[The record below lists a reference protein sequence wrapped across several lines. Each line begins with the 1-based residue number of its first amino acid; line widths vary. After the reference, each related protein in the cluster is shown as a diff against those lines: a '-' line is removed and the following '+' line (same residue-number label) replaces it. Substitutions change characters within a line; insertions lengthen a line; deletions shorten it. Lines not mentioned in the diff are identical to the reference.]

1 MNNIKRKN
9 RFSLNNKRRKNNL
22 NKGNRKKKLFF
33 VFIFLHVI
41 FFLSLAFV
49 FTFIIPAKF
58 SEYGVENTS
67 VYDKIKY
74 VFTRELPKGKGELKE
89 HEDKE
94 KEIYRTYND
103 SSLFDK
109 NSYQKEEDVRNFVTK
124 YKNKLPNLSLH
135 SLESSNDIVYYK
147 KDGTRDVVPKKLY
160 FDDLEFYENEVVN
173 YLIKQQSEFDQE
185 SRSVLQ
191 EFQSGSNKKKI
202 DLLSSDRGKTHLIY
216 RYHGD
221 PGYDSWFDNDYLILK
236 LYYDPKKDEDIV
248 AKVLD
253 YVVEYAKDRGNILT
267 FDLIGINDENA
278 AILEDVQYSGG
289 VVAVAEKV
297 RITKSYG
304 ISNDYVKTNKINITN
319 NAEDINNLIYY
330 FDNSKSN

>member
-1 MNNIKRKN
+1 M
-9 RFSLNNKRRKNNL
+9 
-22 NKGNRKKKLFF
+22 
-33 VFIFLHVI
+33 
-41 FFLSLAFV
+41 
-49 FTFIIPAKF
+49 
-58 SEYGVENTS
+58 
-67 VYDKIKY
+67 
-74 VFTRELPKGKGELKE
+74 
-89 HEDKE
+89 
-94 KEIYRTYND
+94 
-103 SSLFDK
+103 
-109 NSYQKEEDVRNFVTK
+109 
-124 YKNKLPNLSLH
+124 
-135 SLESSNDIVYYK
+135 
-147 KDGTRDVVPKKLY
+147 
-160 FDDLEFYENEVVN
+160 
-173 YLIKQQSEFDQE
+173 
-185 SRSVLQ
+185 
-191 EFQSGSNKKKI
+191 
-202 DLLSSDRGKTHLIY
+202 LSSDRGKTHLIY

>member
-41 FFLSLAFV
+41 FFLSVAFV

>member
-1 MNNIKRKN
+1 MNNINKKN
-9 RFSLNNKRRKNNL
+9 RFSLNNKKRKNNL
-22 NKGNRKKKLFF
+22 NKESRRKKLFF
-33 VFIFLHVI
+33 IFILLHAI
-41 FFLSLAFV
+41 FILSVAFV
-49 FTFIIPAKF
+49 FTFVIPAKF

-74 VFTRELPKGKGELKE
+74 VFTRELPKGKGESKE

-94 KEIYRTYND
+94 EEIYRTYND

-109 NSYQKEEDVRNFVTK
+109 NSYQREQDVRNFVTK
-124 YKNKLPNLSLH
+124 YKNKLPNLSLG

-147 KDGTRDVVPKKLY
+147 KDGTKDVVPKKLY
-160 FDDLEFYENEVVN
+160 FDDLEFNEYEVVN
-173 YLIKQQSEFDQE
+173 YLLKQQSEFDQE

-191 EFQSGSNKKKI
+191 EFQSGSDKKKI

-216 RYHGD
+216 RYNGD

-236 LYYDPKKDEDIV
+236 LYYDPKKGEDIV

-253 YVVEYAKDRGNILT
+253 YVIEYAKDRGNILT
-267 FDLIGINDENA
+267 FDLIDINNENA
-278 AILEDVQYSGG
+278 VILEDIQYSGD

-297 RITKSYG
+297 RVTKSYG
-304 ISNDYVKTNKINITN
+304 IYNEYGKRSKVNITN
-319 NAEDINNLIYY
+319 NIEDINNITYY
-330 FDNSKSN
+330 FNN

>member
-1 MNNIKRKN
+1 MNNINRKN
-9 RFSLNNKRRKNNL
+9 RFALNNKKRKNNL
-22 NKGNRKKKLFF
+22 NKGNRRKRLFF

-41 FFLSLAFV
+41 FFLSVAFV

-74 VFTRELPKGKGELKE
+74 VFTRELPKGNGESKE
-89 HEDKE
+89 HDDKE
-94 KEIYRTYND
+94 EEIYRTYND

-109 NSYQKEEDVRNFVTK
+109 NSYQKEEDIRNFVTK
-124 YKNKLPNLSLH
+124 YKNKLPNLSLI
-135 SLESSNDIVYYK
+135 SLESSNDIIYYK
-147 KDGTRDVVPKKLY
+147 KDGTEDIVPNKLY
-160 FDDLEFYENEVVN
+160 FDDLGFYQNEVVN
-173 YLIKQQSEFDQE
+173 YLLKQQSEFDQE

-253 YVVEYAKDRGNILT
+253 YVVEYTKDRGNILT

-278 AILEDVQYSGG
+278 AILEDVQYSGD

>member
-173 YLIKQQSEFDQE
+173 YLLKQQSEFDQE

-202 DLLSSDRGKTHLIY
+202 DLLSSNRGKTHLIY

>member
-1 MNNIKRKN
+1 MNNINRKN
-9 RFSLNNKRRKNNL
+9 RFALNNKKRKNNL
-22 NKGNRKKKLFF
+22 NKGNRRKRLFF

-41 FFLSLAFV
+41 FFLSVAFV

-74 VFTRELPKGKGELKE
+74 VFTRELPKGNGESKE
-89 HEDKE
+89 HDDKE
-94 KEIYRTYND
+94 EEIYRTYND

-109 NSYQKEEDVRNFVTK
+109 NSYQKEEDIRNFVTK
-124 YKNKLPNLSLH
+124 YKNKLPNLSLI
-135 SLESSNDIVYYK
+135 SLESSNDIIYYK
-147 KDGTRDVVPKKLY
+147 KDGTEDIVPNKLY
-160 FDDLEFYENEVVN
+160 FDDLGFYQNEVVN
-173 YLIKQQSEFDQE
+173 YLLKQQSEFDQE

-278 AILEDVQYSGG
+278 AILEDVQYSGD

>member
-1 MNNIKRKN
+1 MNNFKRKN
-9 RFSLNNKRRKNNL
+9 RFSLNNKIRKNNL
-22 NKGNRKKKLFF
+22 NKESRKKKLFF
-33 VFIFLHVI
+33 IFILLHVI
-41 FFLSLAFV
+41 FFLSVAFV
-49 FTFIIPAKF
+49 FTFVIPAKF

-67 VYDKIKY
+67 VYDKIKFL
-74 VFTRELPKGKGELKE
+74 FTRELPKGKGESKE

-94 KEIYRTYND
+94 EEIYRTYND

-109 NSYQKEEDVRNFVTK
+109 NSYQREQDVRNFVTK
-124 YKNKLPNLSLH
+124 YKNKLPNLSLG

-147 KDGTRDVVPKKLY
+147 KDGTKDVVPKKLY
-160 FDDLEFYENEVVN
+160 FDDLEFNEDEVVN
-173 YLIKQQSEFDQE
+173 HLLKQQSEFDQE

-191 EFQSGSNKKKI
+191 EFQSGSDKKKI

-216 RYHGD
+216 RYQGD

-253 YVVEYAKDRGNILT
+253 YVIEYAKDRGNILT
-267 FDLIGINDENA
+267 FDLIDINNENA
-278 AILEDVQYSGG
+278 AILEDIQYSGD

-297 RITKSYG
+297 RVTKSYG
-304 ISNDYVKTNKINITN
+304 IYNEYGKRSKVNITN
-319 NAEDINNLIYY
+319 NIEDINNITYY
-330 FDNSKSN
+330 FNN

>member
-1 MNNIKRKN
+1 MNNINKKN
-9 RFSLNNKRRKNNL
+9 RFSLNNKKRKNNL
-22 NKGNRKKKLFF
+22 NKESRRKKLFF
-33 VFIFLHVI
+33 IFILLHAI
-41 FFLSLAFV
+41 FILSVAFV
-49 FTFIIPAKF
+49 FTFVIPAKF

-74 VFTRELPKGKGELKE
+74 VFTRELPKGKGESKE

-94 KEIYRTYND
+94 EEIYRTYND

-109 NSYQKEEDVRNFVTK
+109 NSYQREQDVRNFVTK
-124 YKNKLPNLSLH
+124 YKNKLPNLSLG

-147 KDGTRDVVPKKLY
+147 KDGTKDVVPKKLY
-160 FDDLEFYENEVVN
+160 FDDLEFNEYEVVN
-173 YLIKQQSEFDQE
+173 YLLKQQSEFDQE

-191 EFQSGSNKKKI
+191 EFQSGSDKKKI

-216 RYHGD
+216 RYNGD

-236 LYYDPKKDEDIV
+236 LYYDPKKGEDIV

-253 YVVEYAKDRGNILT
+253 YVIEYAKDRGNILT
-267 FDLIGINDENA
+267 FDLIDINNENA
-278 AILEDVQYSGG
+278 AILEDIQYSGD

-297 RITKSYG
+297 RVTKSYG
-304 ISNDYVKTNKINITN
+304 IYNEYGKRSKVNITN
-319 NAEDINNLIYY
+319 NIEDINNITYY
-330 FDNSKSN
+330 FNN

>member
-1 MNNIKRKN
+1 MNNINRKN
-9 RFSLNNKRRKNNL
+9 RFALNNKKRKNNL
-22 NKGNRKKKLFF
+22 NKGNRRKRLFF
-33 VFIFLHVI
+33 IFIFLHVI
-41 FFLSLAFV
+41 FFLSVAFV

-74 VFTRELPKGKGELKE
+74 VFTQELPKGNGESKE
-89 HEDKE
+89 HDDKE
-94 KEIYRTYND
+94 EEIYRTYND

-109 NSYQKEEDVRNFVTK
+109 NSYQKEEDIRNFVTK
-124 YKNKLPNLSLH
+124 YKNKLPNLSLI

-147 KDGTRDVVPKKLY
+147 KDGTEDIVPKKLY
-160 FDDLEFYENEVVN
+160 FDDLGFYQNEVVN
-173 YLIKQQSEFDQE
+173 YLLKQQSEFDQE